1 MRWWRALNRRFLLRY
16 RMEYVLALVLLHG
29 ARAMSPRFAWGCA
42 RLLGSILYALGVRR
56 RVALANLAI
65 AFPERTEA
73 ERSAIARRS
82 LQHFCCMAVDL
93 ILQNRM
99 LHARNLD
106 EHFQVTGWAK
116 EHLAKH
122 GIEELR
128 RRATRLLFVT
138 AHVGNWELASGYFSL
153 LGVPIAP
160 VYRSPQNP
168 FLERLLRSLRLERV
182 YDMIERR
189 GAVQEM
195 LRRLDGGENIG
206 ILFDQEAL
214 YGLFV
219 PFFGQPACTHKTPA
233 VLVRDF
239 GIRVF
244 WGTMIR
250 RGDFLQYEGRGDL
263 LVFDERTDDREADL
277 CRILVDLNARLEA
290 VIREN
295 PEQYFWMHRR
305 WKRSGAHSRVR
316 AEP

>member
-1 MRWWRALNRRFLLRY
+1 VIGWRTLNRRFYLRY
-16 RMEYVLALVLLHG
+16 RMEYVLALALLHCT
-29 ARAMSPRFAWGCA
+29 RAMSPRFAWGCA
-42 RLLGSILYALGVRR
+42 RLLGSLLFFLGVRR

-65 AFPERTEA
+65 AFPGRSEEER
-73 ERSAIARRS
+73 RAIAHRS
-82 LQHFCCMAVDL
+82 LQHFCSMTVDL

-99 LHARNLD
+99 LTARNID
-106 EHFQVTGWAK
+106 EHFLVTGWAK
-116 EHLAKH
+116 EHLECH
-122 GIEELR
+122 GIDELR
-128 RRATRLLFVT
+128 RRATKLLFVT

-168 FLERLLRSLRLERV
+168 YLERLVRSLRLERV

-195 LRRLDGGENIG
+195 LRRLDRGENIG

-214 YGLFV
+214 YGLYV
-219 PFFGQPACTHKTPA
+219 PFFGRLACTHKTPA
-233 VLVRDF
+233 VLARDY

-250 RGDFLQYEGRGDL
+250 RGDYLQYEGRGDL
-263 LVFDERTDDREADL
+263 LAYPDQSDDKEADL
-277 CRILVDLNARLEA
+277 CRIIADLNARLEA

-305 WKRSGAHSRVR
+305 WKRSGVHSG
-316 AEP
+316 EKGPP